1 MTRKDKAYTVQEL
14 KVKMEYYCAYQDRC
28 HYDVEKKLKEF
39 FLIPEARDE
48 ILLSLMSDKF
58 LNEERFAKS
67 YVRGKFRMKSW
78 GRRKIVQEL
87 KKRNISEYLINIG
100 LKEIDQDEYYSTIE
114 KLLLKKK
121 DTIKTEKSYELRN
134 KLISF
139 MMNKGFEYEEISDV
153 LEDVTIK

>member
-1 MTRKDKAYTVQEL
+1 MTRKDKAYTVQEI
-14 KVKMEYYCAYQDRC
+14 KVTMEYYCAYQDRC

>member
-1 MTRKDKAYTVQEL
+1 MTRKDKAYTVQEI

>member
-1 MTRKDKAYTVQEL
+1 MTRKDKAYTVQEI

-139 MMNKGFEYEEISDV
+139 MMNKGFEYEEVSDV